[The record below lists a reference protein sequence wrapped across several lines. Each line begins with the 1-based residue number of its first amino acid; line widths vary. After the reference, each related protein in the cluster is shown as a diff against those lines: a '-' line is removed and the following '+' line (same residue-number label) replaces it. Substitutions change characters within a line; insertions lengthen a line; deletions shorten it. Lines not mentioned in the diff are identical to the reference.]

1 MAFLRS
7 PFSRDL
13 PPVLAHG
20 PVELRVPEMADY
32 DAWAALRLASRAFLV
47 PWEPT
52 WPPDDLSRAA
62 FRSRIKRYM
71 RDIEGDMAYPFFVFR
86 VSDDSLLGAL
96 TLSNVRRGVAQMA
109 SVGYWIGEHH
119 ARKGYMTA
127 AMLAVFPFV
136 YGNLRLHRLEAAC
149 LPSNRA
155 SISLLMKCG
164 FQQEGRAR
172 RYLKINGRWEDH
184 LLFARLV
191 EPS

>member
-32 DAWAALRLASRAFLV
+32 EAWAALRLASRAFLV

-52 WPPDDLSRAA
+52 WPADDLSRAA

-71 RDIEGDMAYPFFVFR
+71 RDIEGDMAYPFFVYR
-86 VSDDSLLGAL
+86 VSDDALLGAL

-127 AMLAVFPFV
+127 AMLAVLPFV

-164 FQQEGRAR
+164 FQEEGRAR
-172 RYLKINGRWEDH
+172 RYLRINGRWEDH

-191 EPS
+191 ESS